1 MEKIKK
7 NWHIIVI
14 VLLALFSLSKC
25 TQSCNRQFEIDK
37 SNLTIEQKDSVIT
50 VLNDSIVTLNHKIDI
65 LTNDNENQEKLVET
79 QKDAINKINEAK
91 KNINVT
97 VKKK

>member
-14 VLLALFSLSKC
+14 VILLLFGMSKC
-25 TQSCNRQFEIDK
+25 TQSCNRSTEINK
-37 SNLTIEQKDSVIT
+37 NITTIEQKDSLIK
-50 VLNDSIVTLNHKIDI
+50 VLNDSVVTLNHKID
-65 LTNDNENQEKLVET
+65 LLSNDKSNQEKLIES
-79 QKDAINKINEAK
+79 QKESIDKINEAK

-97 VKKK
+97 VRK